1 MIFYKLTRYCCFLIL
16 LMITGLYFFKSIK
29 IPYLSNLYT
38 GIDQVY
44 INILNDFKDE
54 TDIDTETLIT
64 QSSLDLLKTPQMV
77 INNFFNDIST
87 EYALGESIKR
97 NHEDLEYLISEYL
110 QHYKYFRDFVV
121 YQDETIVYKYRQL
134 YSLSVIEFEYEKE
147 LRDATNVVV
156 KFVFDLAML
165 QVELNKIDTRMYVL
179 YNDTILYSQKIQSLA
194 SEDIKKYI
202 KPYQNSD
209 KPQTYSNDSKGLYIN
224 TITEN
229 LKYPLTIF
237 IVDKNSVFNIGY
249 LAQFLFI
256 LLFPALF
263 ILLITLDQ
271 IIYRKVK
278 NLEDNKIHNKSL
290 KNMTV
295 SNFED
300 ENSLEWIDQ
309 WAELEDIVIKDVT
322 VKDTAHIN
330 HVNFTKNIKNNKEE

>member
-1 MIFYKLTRYCCFLIL
+1 M
-16 LMITGLYFFKSIK
+16 K

-44 INILNDFKDE
+44 TNILHDFKDE
-54 TDIDTETLIT
+54 TDIDIETLIT
-64 QSSLDLLKTPQMV
+64 QSSLDLLKEPQMI

-97 NHEDLEYLISEYL
+97 NHEDLVYLISEYL

-121 YQDETIVYKYRQL
+121 YQDEIMVYKYKQL
-134 YSLSVIEFEYEKE
+134 YSLSVIEFEYEKK
-147 LRDATNVVV
+147 LRDTTNVIV

-165 QVELNKIDTRMYVL
+165 QAELNKIDTSMYVL

-202 KPYQNSD
+202 KPYQDSD
-209 KPQTYSNDSKGLYIN
+209 KPQTYANESKGLYIN

-237 IVDKNSVFNIGY
+237 IVDKKSDFNIGY
-249 LAQFLFI
+249 LVQFLFI
-256 LLFPALF
+256 LLFPVLF
-263 ILLITLDQ
+263 ILLIILDQ
-271 IIYRKVK
+271 IIYHKIK
-278 NLEDNKIHNKSL
+278 NLENNKIYNNSL
-290 KNMTV
+290 KNMTAN
-295 SNFED
+295 NFED

-309 WAELEDIVIKDVT
+309 WVELEDIVIKDVRA
-322 VKDTAHIN
+322 KDTAHIN
-330 HVNFTKNIKNNKEE
+330 HVNFTKNIKNNKE